1 MMLRETS
8 GAYNFSFMAVSLR
21 PDLARIVAE
30 LFLAERDWNAVK
42 RRVLATNALQCR
54 TTSSAIRMER
64 ELRLRL
70 ATLTDKQ
77 LEILA
82 TSAADERAAISWLA
96 AIKHIRFAYDF
107 AADML
112 RDKLAVHEPVLR
124 YSDYETFVETKAPF
138 HPELARLR
146 PSSKNKLRQIL
157 LKMLAEAGL
166 VEPGSTVMAIHRP
179 FLSTTILDTIRSDNP
194 RWLAGFLFPD
204 NELGLGAKGAEGD
217 PKPQM
222 LKLGI
227 GAKGAEGDPKPQM
240 LK

>member
-1 MMLRETS
+1 MMLRDPS
-8 GAYNFSFMAVSLR
+8 AYNFSFMAVSLR

-30 LFLAERDWNAVK
+30 LYLVHRDWDVVK
-42 RRVLATNALQCR
+42 QRVLATNALQCR
-54 TTSSAIRMER
+54 TSSSAVRMER

-70 ATLTDKQ
+70 ATLTEKQ
-77 LEILA
+77 LEILT
-82 TSAADERAAISWLA
+82 TSPADERAAISWLA
-96 AIKHIRFAYDF
+96 AIKHIRFAFDF

-112 RDKLAVHEPVLR
+112 RDKLAAHEPVLR
-124 YSDYETFVETKAPF
+124 YSDYETFLETKAPF

-157 LKMLAEAGL
+157 LQMLAEAGL

-204 NELGLGAKGAEGD
+204 EE
-217 PKPQM
+217 
-222 LKLGI
+222 I
-227 GAKGAEGDPKPQM
+227 GASRCLPS
-240 LK
+240 